1 MPISAPDVQQGWSS
15 HQLPGARYFIL
26 THESNPHKW
35 LIAVASSSTLTFTLF
50 LLALKSI
57 NPDRDADRYWT
68 IGLLPGGNQNS
79 TSSTNCIMEQ
89 WGKKKAVKKFAHIE
103 AFRLSYK
110 GRGNKT
116 LPQILDSHIQHE
128 HNRLFSPRCEEWSC
142 PALFSWPDNHYK
154 SSKFPTKYQR
164 LQGVS
169 NS

>member
-26 THESNPHKW
+26 THKPKPHKW
-35 LIAVASSSTLTFTLF
+35 LIAVTAPLPLLSSYWHWSRQILIETL
-50 LLALKSI
+50 
-57 NPDRDADRYWT
+57 
-68 IGLLPGGNQNS
+68 IGTERLVCCQEGTRTPHHLQTAAWNNG
-79 TSSTNCIMEQ
+79 E
-89 WGKKKAVKKFAHIE
+89 KKKAVKKFAHIE